1 MGYFITINVIYV
13 ILMNNTNLFKF
24 AKSQYKRTSKNF
36 YSFFSIFSVQTLVQ
50 IVFPPAMIFTWGI
63 EKFGIWIFLI
73 SVPSILGIFNIN
85 FSLASRSEMS
95 IYFEK
100 KNFVYLNKIF
110 QNTICLIITSSLL
123 FFLIW
128 ITLFL
133 LNKINF
139 KILEIIEYENLKIIF
154 LFLFLSTHCLII
166 DQIFYCGISYKGDTS
181 KYNYNNLIIESLI
194 KTLIPISGLFTENL
208 IYASL
213 IFLVL
218 SACKTFLLFILFKK
232 QNRKNLNLKTNLFN
246 LRLCIKIFKLSLSYQ
261 LDNVSFIIRNH
272 GLIILIG
279 AFFSPVFVGLIST
292 SRTLFY
298 FLPGRFMNII
308 DNTLYF
314 EYSKLYGSKDFSFLK
329 MIFKYHIYI
338 LIFFMTTFTIL
349 SLIFG
354 KFIFDFWT
362 NYKYD
367 LSHNLMFLIIIDTI
381 IFNSFNSL
389 ETLIK
394 SINKFFYSA
403 LLKSSLSILLIILS
417 FALFTTGYSFLS
429 YFFISIISSLITLIF
444 ILFMTHKFFNKYYK

>member
-1 MGYFITINVIYV
+1 MD
-13 ILMNNTNLFKF
+13 NTNFFKF
-24 AKSQYKRTSKNF
+24 AKYQYKRISKNF

-50 IVFPPAMIFTWGI
+50 IFFPSAMIFTWGI
-63 EKFGIWIFLI
+63 EKFGIWIFLT
-73 SVPSILGIFNIN
+73 SVPSILTILNTN
-85 FSLASRSEMS
+85 FSSASRSEMS

-110 QNTICLIITSSLL
+110 QNTFCLVLISSLF

-128 ITLFL
+128 ISLFSI
-133 LNKINF
+133 NKINF

-181 KYNYNNLIIESLI
+181 KYNYNILTFDSLI
-194 KTLIPISGLFTENL
+194 KILIPISGLFTENL

-213 IFLVL
+213 ILVVL
-218 SACKTFLLFILFKK
+218 SMSKTFSLFILFKK
-232 QNRKNLNLKTNLFN
+232 QNKENLNLKTNLFN
-246 LRLCIKIFKLSLSYQ
+246 LSLCIKIFKLSLSYQ

-279 AFFSPVFVGLIST
+279 TFFSPILVGLIST

-308 DNTLYF
+308 DNTLYL
-314 EYSKLYGSKDFSFLK
+314 EYSKLYGSKDFLSLK
-329 MIFKYHIYI
+329 RLFKYHIYI
-338 LIFFMTTFTIL
+338 NIFVMITFTIL

-354 KFIFDFWT
+354 KLIFDFWT

-367 LSHNLMFLIIIDTI
+367 LSNNLMFLIIIDTI
-381 IFNSFNSL
+381 IFNSFTSL
-389 ETLIK
+389 EILIK
-394 SINKFFYSA
+394 SINNFFYSA
-403 LLKSSLSILLIILS
+403 LLKSVLSILLIILS
-417 FALFTTGYSFLS
+417 FTLFTTGYSFLS
-429 YFFISIISSLITLIF
+429 YFFISIISSFITLIF
-444 ILFMTHKFFNKYYK
+444 IFFMTLNFFNQYYK